1 MLKSFR
7 PSPSGNRYFRKK
19 DITAFLARENPLA
32 IGSLAGKARDW
43 VLGATP
49 APLPSTLHCET
60 SDIFNARLTLFGH
73 EIGSLPYLK
82 DIFPLVVAIAGEIGN
97 NSYNHNLGNWPDM
110 PGAFFGYNLSE
121 GLVMLADRGQGVY
134 ATLKRVLPDLKDDK
148 DALYVA
154 FTQHVSGRAPE
165 NRGNGLKFVKDVVLA
180 NPLSLQ
186 FASGSAELILNRV
199 PGKMENIEAGV
210 PVHGCLAR
218 IVFPRKGINP

>member
-1 MLKSFR
+1 MEKELLSIGETSKLIGISIDTIRRWEKDGMLKSFR

-97 NSYNHNLGNWPDM
+97 NSYNHNLGNLPDM
-110 PGAFFGYNLSE
+110 
-121 GLVMLADRGQGVY
+121 
-134 ATLKRVLPDLKDDK
+134 KDDK
-148 DALYVA
+148 DALDVA

-218 IVFPRKGINP
+218 IVFPRKGLNP